1 MKARFASLAVLATS
15 VFVSLGIA
23 AAADAKPN
31 IAKPMFVVIPKDA
44 PGHMPALFPRT
55 ATLQT
60 WNGGYTDLTGKPIQ
74 FVMVGTDPTK
84 TNTNTTVKV
93 VVIPVIFEYGATNG
107 NMTFDPRKDQLF
119 GKSVIKAMEKSP
131 IFASS
136 VDFKSGSVDLGKSQY
151 VDAFQRANFWS
162 TVQNEPKYHVQLS
175 VTKILK
181 ALKISVL
188 PAGGSVITNPWG
200 SQPTGE
206 YPINLFD
213 LLVNRYITEHSADI
227 TPDVLPL
234 FISDNVYLTQQTGGK
249 GCCIGGY
256 HSATGTQSYSY
267 TTMVTEDGDFSQDI
281 SALSHELAEWMDD
294 PFTDN
299 NVNCN
304 DNSILEVGDP
314 LETLS
319 AFGTF
324 PVTKHGIT
332 YHPQDLAFIGYFGYP
347 APYPSANGWISF
359 DNRKATICPG
369 Q

>member
-1 MKARFASLAVLATS
+1 
-15 VFVSLGIA
+15 
-23 AAADAKPN
+23 
-31 IAKPMFVVIPKDA
+31 
-44 PGHMPALFPRT
+44 
-55 ATLQT
+55 LQT
-60 WNGGYTDLTGKPIQ
+60 WSGGFTDKTGKAIR
-74 FVMVGTDPTK
+74 FAMVGTDPTS
-84 TNTNTTVKV
+84 TNTNTTIKV
-93 VVIPVIFEYGATNG
+93 VVIPVIFECGATNG
-107 NMTFDPRKDQLF
+107 NMTFDPRKDQLN
-119 GKSVIKAMEKSP
+119 GMSVLKFMERSP
-131 IFASS
+131 IFAAN
-136 VDFKSGSVDLGKSQY
+136 VKFKSGSVSLGKSQY

-162 TVQNEPKYHVQLS
+162 TVQGEPNYHVQLD
-175 VTKILK
+175 VTKTLK
-181 ALKISVL
+181 PLKISVL

-213 LLVNRYITEHSADI
+213 LLVNRYITDHAADI

-234 FISDNVYLTQQTGGK
+234 FISDNVYLTQQAAGQ

-267 TTMVTEDGDFSQDI
+267 TTIVTESGDFSEDI

-294 PFTDN
+294 PFTN
-299 NVNCN
+299 NHVNCS

-324 PVTKHGIT
+324 TVNKGGFT
-332 YHPQDLAFIGYFGYP
+332 YHPQDLAFIGYFG
-347 APYPSANGWISF
+347 APSPLPSANGWISF
-359 DNRKATICPG
+359 DNRKTTICPG